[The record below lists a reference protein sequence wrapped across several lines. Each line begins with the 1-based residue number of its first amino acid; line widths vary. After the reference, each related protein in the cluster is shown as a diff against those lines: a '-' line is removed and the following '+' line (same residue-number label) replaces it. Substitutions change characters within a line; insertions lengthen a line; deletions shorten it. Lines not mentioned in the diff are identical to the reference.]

1 MTGNGMRLRLAAEPF
16 SQYESGVGSPGSA
29 CGPATMAALS
39 EYWRVRGF
47 GRLPGA
53 AAGSSKAGLINYMY
67 NRYGGRP
74 WGMGARRLAR
84 GLDKLINEAGYGP
97 EGGGAASIFNNF
109 ERYRREIEAGRPVA
123 VKFDRWLKLRWR
135 GQYAFDYHW
144 VLGIG
149 WQEAAEGGRPSLIV
163 QDNGGRTPGGLA
175 LPGRERTI
183 DYESN
188 RPVLTMVSFCPPNL
202 NSL

>member
-1 MTGNGMRLRLAAEPF
+1 MTGAGMKLKAAPF

-39 EYWRVRGF
+39 QYWRDRGF
-47 GRLPGA
+47 GRLPGPEA
-53 AAGSSKAGLINYMY
+53 DSSKAGLINHMY
-67 NRYGGRP
+67 TRYGGRP

-84 GLDKLINEAGYGP
+84 GLEELVNEAGYGS
-97 EGGGAASIFNNF
+97 ESSGVTSIFNDF
-109 ERYRREIEAGRPVA
+109 GRYCQEIEAGRPVA

-149 WQEAAEGGRPSLIV
+149 WQEDAAGGRTSLIV